1 MGNTHGKEARG
12 GSRFGPGAGAEAGG
26 SSGGAGYQGDLPD
39 RSRRVSRAE
48 LAALG
53 LPITGNSTSRRQDA
67 PFEHR
72 ETRQERE
79 ARRLERER
87 VARIKERDRSMREE
101 HVDGGYLV
109 TTGIYTASEDFSKP
123 VVRQLQVRKS
133 NQPISAGHPLMYH
146 TWFRLRGGWRLS
158 GVG

>member
-101 HVDGGYLV
+101 HVDGGVPARRAHARRVRAMHARAQDEL
-109 TTGIYTASEDFSKP
+109 ASELLDVTS
-123 VVRQLQVRKS
+123 
-133 NQPISAGHPLMYH
+133 ISSERHPSL
-146 TWFRLRGGWRLS
+146 
-158 GVG
+158 